1 MQVSKNETYIIQ
13 KETRCAALFIHMVAQ
28 HMNIQFTDIRCLN
41 YLMSAPRATAGE
53 IAKETGLTTGAVTA
67 MIDRLEKSG
76 FVKRQSDPDDRRK
89 TIITLKS
96 DKFRKSNIANE
107 FFTKNVKKLSSTF
120 SKQEQKTIIKWNQ
133 EMTKALKEKTSKLN
147 EDISK

>member
-1 MQVSKNETYIIQ
+1 MQVPKKETYIIQ
-13 KETRCAALFIHMVAQ
+13 KETRYAALFIHMVAQ
-28 HMNIQFTDIRCLN
+28 HMNIQFADIRCLN
-41 YLMSAPRATAGE
+41 FLMNNTSATAGE

-76 FVKRQSDPDDRRK
+76 FVKRESDPDDRRK
-89 TIITLKS
+89 TIVTLKS
-96 DKFRKSNIANE
+96 DKFRKSNIAND
-107 FFTKNVKKLSSTF
+107 FFAKDVKKLLSTF

-133 EMTKALKEKTSKLN
+133 EMTKVLKEKTSKLN